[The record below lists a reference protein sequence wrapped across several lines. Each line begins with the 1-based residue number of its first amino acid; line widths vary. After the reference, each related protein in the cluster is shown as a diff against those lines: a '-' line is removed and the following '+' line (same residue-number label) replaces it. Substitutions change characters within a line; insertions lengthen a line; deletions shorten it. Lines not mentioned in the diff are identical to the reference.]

1 MSKGIYCLIM
11 NMGKNKK
18 IQVGRR
24 KSKDSFPKGFYCYVG
39 SGMNNLEARIQ
50 RHLSKNKNKK
60 WHIDYLLDS
69 ATILDTKIHT
79 QGSLTECGV
88 NERIFQIE
96 GAEILAP
103 GFGSSDC
110 NCVSHLAYF
119 KNLPKITLHEP

>member
-1 MSKGIYCLIM
+1 MDGGIYNLII
-11 NMGKNKK
+11 NLQSDTFIHVGKLGGFLFKK
-18 IQVGRR
+18 GYYVYTGSAR
-24 KSKDSFPKGFYCYVG
+24 KGLK
-39 SGMNNLEARIQ
+39 ARIE
-50 RHLSKNKNKK
+50 RHARKEKTLH
-60 WHIDYLLDS
+60 WHIDYLLNS

-119 KNLPKITLHEP
+119 KDLPKITLHEP